1 MPYKDPEKRKQYAR
15 EYHYEYYPEHA
26 EERKKYRKTRTSQD
40 RQIWRDYWAR
50 QKDKVRQLKV
60 NLGLIYKNKK
70 KPYDF

>member
-1 MPYKDPEKRKQYAR
+1 MPFKDPEKRKQYAR
-15 EYHYEYYPEHA
+15 EYHYEYYPVHA
-26 EERKKYRKTRTSQD
+26 EERKLYREGRVLQD

-50 QKDKVRQLKV
+50 RKDKERSRKI